1 MSFTKI
7 NIRDIEKSP
16 VRMISDEWAL
26 VTAGNEKSWNTM
38 TISWGGIGELWGK
51 DVAFIF
57 IRPQRYTYQFMENS
71 DMFTLSFFDGKYKK
85 ELSYCGSKSGRDVNK
100 SEQTG
105 LTPEFGD
112 GAVYISQA
120 DTVIVCRKIAFQD
133 FNPKGFVDKGIEEN
147 YSIKDY
153 HRIYIGEIVEVL
165 KKDKKI

>member
-85 ELSYCGSKSGRDVNK
+85 S
-100 SEQTG
+100 
-105 LTPEFGD
+105 
-112 GAVYISQA
+112 
-120 DTVIVCRKIAFQD
+120 
-133 FNPKGFVDKGIEEN
+133 
-147 YSIKDY
+147 
-153 HRIYIGEIVEVL
+153 
-165 KKDKKI
+165 